1 MTRILFVDDEAAF
14 LDSLRTLLRR
24 LRTGWDLSFALGG
37 EQALDEIAR
46 GPLDVVISDLRM
58 PGMDGAELLHLVSE
72 RAPAAAR
79 IVLSGYAD
87 VDLMVRAVPA
97 AQQFLAKPCPAATLR
112 RVVGRVTDLQHALGA
127 PAMQALIGRGGCLPV
142 LQSTEERIRLALDDR
157 AVRPPALAAIAEA
170 DPAMSARVLQL
181 ANSALRPGDP
191 VTSINAAV
199 GRLGVDL
206 VGRLPA
212 ALRDDAIA
220 DPPPEVTPEFGRVV
234 EVSVA
239 TARLAAAF
247 DSSGQQVDLAYSAGL
262 LHQIGWILLAREA
275 PAQLAELRRR
285 QPADRPAADI
295 ERDALGVSSAQ
306 ASAYLL
312 GLWGLPEP
320 IVDAVA
326 HHQSIPPDRRAE
338 MRVSAL
344 VHAAR
349 ELLSQELAARTGAA
363 RVDELDLAALDEL
376 GLSAELPRW
385 RELAAAEATSLEA
398 V

>member
-24 LRTGWDLSFALGG
+24 LRTGWELSFALGG
-37 EQALDEIAR
+37 EQALDELAR

-72 RAPAAAR
+72 RAPATAR
-79 IVLSGYAD
+79 VVLSGYAD

-112 RVVGRVTDLQHALGA
+112 RVVGRITELQQALGA
-127 PAMQALIGRGGCLPV
+127 PATQALIGRGSGLPV
-142 LQSTEERIRLALDDR
+142 LRATEDGIRAALHDR
-157 AVRPPALAAIAEA
+157 AARPPSLAAIVEA

-181 ANSALRPGDP
+181 ANSALRPGEP

-212 ALRDDAIA
+212 ALRDDGIA
-220 DPPPEVTPEFGRVV
+220 EPPTEVAGALGRLVDT
-234 EVSVA
+234 SVA

-275 PAQLAELRRR
+275 P
-285 QPADRPAADI
+285 DV
-295 ERDALGVSSAQ
+295 ERDSLGVTRAQ

-312 GLWGLPEP
+312 GLWGLPDP

-338 MRVSAL
+338 LRVSGL
-344 VHAAR
+344 VHAAHV
-349 ELLSQELAARTGAA
+349 LLDEALGAPGN
-363 RVDELDLAALDEL
+363 RGTQLDLPALDAL
-376 GLSAELPRW
+376 GLTDELPRW
-385 RELAAAEATSLEA
+385 RELAAAEAKGLAASA
-398 V
+398 